1 MAELTPEQAK
11 KLAEFR
17 KAKAAQSTT
26 KPAVKPT
33 VKKPGYVDPTDP
45 SVKKEIAGSK
55 PSTKL
60 SPQEY
65 QELAALYEKAK
76 LAKVGPEVEA
86 FQKRYHELLPDEAK
100 RIIAKHP
107 VRTKKAI
114 KEGRTAY
121 DLEGNV
127 DGYFGDRTEQYWQ
140 SVQDIPRQK
149 MATAT
154 EEEGYIDPATGAI
167 VSATSNENPLIAEHA
182 QPGIPTDTRAPWWIQ
197 DILKEGYAA
206 GNLLNQQAFYPWQ
219 APSNVYLPD
228 MTFYDPE
235 RELAA
240 NAETTRIGAEQAA
253 AFADPQAF
261 AANFAGIQGAATKN
275 AADILGK
282 YNNLNVGIANQQEA
296 QNAGLLTQASQRKA
310 QEQTS
315 LWDKYQTVNQNLFN
329 SKKAATQQL
338 VDQTAKGITN
348 AANTYNLNQ
357 MYPNYA
363 IDPWSGGQF
372 HFQNPK
378 EMRPGQ
384 HTSTAMEKYQKMLKD
399 NPTFDNEKGRQQLL
413 DILKLDM
420 GLPTG
425 NMDEYERAQLNKGIT
440 PGYGG

>member
-1 MAELTPEQAK
+1 MAGNLREKIKQDRSKTS
-11 KLAEFR
+11 
-17 KAKAAQSTT
+17 QSKPVV
-26 KPAVKPT
+26 KPAVKKSGEVPLLIEPYGYGT
-33 VKKPGYVDPTDP
+33 DKKH
-45 SVKKEIAGSK
+45 ASK
-55 PSTKL
+55 
-60 SPQEY
+60 Y
-65 QELAALYEKAK
+65 DKAK
-76 LAKVGPEVEA
+76 WREWAKETGFKP
-86 FQKRYHELLPDEAK
+86 
-100 RIIAKHP
+100 
-107 VRTKKAI
+107 
-114 KEGRTAY
+114 
-121 DLEGNV
+121 
-127 DGYFGDRTEQYWQ
+127 
-140 SVQDIPRQK
+140 
-149 MATAT
+149 TAT
-154 EEEGYIDPATGAI
+154 TVAGQNKEFQDYLLKDDRFKDKVKQIHTDLGMPYAGTESDSYLGERWDKVLEKLTAKEEEETPTTVVPTAI
-167 VSATSNENPLIAEHA
+167 TTEKTSNENPVIAEHT
-182 QPGIPTDTRAPWWIQ
+182 QPGIPTNTRAPWWIQ

-275 AADILGK
+275 AADILGR

-384 HTSTAMEKYQKMLKD
+384 HISTAMEKYQKMLKD

-425 NMDEYERAQLNKGIT
+425 NMDEYERAQLNKGVT